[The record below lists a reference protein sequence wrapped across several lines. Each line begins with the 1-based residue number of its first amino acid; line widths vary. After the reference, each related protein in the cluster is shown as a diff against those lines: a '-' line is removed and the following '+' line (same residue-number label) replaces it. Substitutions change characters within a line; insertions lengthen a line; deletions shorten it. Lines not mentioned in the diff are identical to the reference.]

1 MLKTDD
7 DTQSSNHLQRQ
18 RKKNNLHD
26 FLKSLERTN
35 QNFRK
40 DKNVRDFRL
49 KDRPK
54 VILCEIKTNR
64 SRGRSIQS
72 SLRGF
77 LGRHDVVFLNWKNK
91 INLGIGG
98 KVLSRV
104 LSDFNSS
111 LLPEYQR
118 KCFST
123 FRYELR
129 A

>member
-49 KDRPK
+49 KR
-54 VILCEIKTNR
+54 
-64 SRGRSIQS
+64 
-72 SLRGF
+72 
-77 LGRHDVVFLNWKNK
+77 
-91 INLGIGG
+91 
-98 KVLSRV
+98 
-104 LSDFNSS
+104 
-111 LLPEYQR
+111 
-118 KCFST
+118 
-123 FRYELR
+123 
-129 A
+129 